1 MFEIGW
7 TEILL
12 IALVAIVVIGP
23 KDLPRAMRIV
33 GQWTGRMRR
42 MAGEFQRQFNQALKE
57 AELEDVRKDIEAIAK
72 GDPFEGVKDDM
83 KKLDAGLRADLNK
96 PMGPLAGLSSTP
108 APPSPPATQPVTV
121 TADAA
126 VAPVAAAPT
135 AKGEP

>member
-33 GQWTGRMRR
+33 GQWTGKMRR

-57 AELEDVRKDIEAIAK
+57 AELDDVRKDVEAIVK
-72 GDPFEGVKDDM
+72 GDPLAGVKDDM
-83 KKLDAGLRADLNK
+83 RKLDAGMKDDMRRIDNSIS
-96 PMGPLAGLSSTP
+96 AGLGKDSAPAAAAAATTP
-108 APPSPPATQPVTV
+108 VE
-121 TADAA
+121 
-126 VAPVAAAPT
+126 AAPT

>member
-33 GQWTGRMRR
+33 GQWTGKMRR

-57 AELEDVRKDIEAIAK
+57 AELDDVRKDVEAIVK
-72 GDPFEGVKDDM
+72 GDPLAGVKDDM
-83 KKLDAGLRADLNK
+83 RKLDAGVKNDMRRIDTSLS
-96 PMGPLAGLSSTP
+96 AGLGKE
-108 APPSPPATQPVTV
+108 AAPATAAATAATTPVES
-121 TADAA
+121 
-126 VAPVAAAPT
+126 APT

>member
-33 GQWTGRMRR
+33 GQWTGKMRR

-57 AELEDVRKDIEAIAK
+57 AELDDVRKDVEAIVK
-72 GDPFEGVKDDM
+72 GDPLAGVKDDM
-83 KKLDAGLRADLNK
+83 RKLDAGVKNDMRRIDTSLS
-96 PMGPLAGLSSTP
+96 AGLGKE
-108 APPSPPATQPVTV
+108 
-121 TADAA
+121 
-126 VAPVAAAPT
+126 AAPT

>member
-7 TEILL
+7 TEIVL
-12 IALVAIVVIGP
+12 IAVVAIVVIGP

-72 GDPFEGVKDDM
+72 GDPFEGVKSDM
-83 KKLDAGLRADLNK
+83 QKLDAGLRADLNK
-96 PMGPLAGLSSTP
+96 PLGPASGLSSNPP
-108 APPSPPATQPVTV
+108 APVE
-121 TADAA
+121 TAASA
-126 VAPVAAAPT
+126 SASVPVAPIEAAPT

>member
-12 IALVAIVVIGP
+12 IGLVAVVVIGP

-33 GQWTGRMRR
+33 GQWTGKMRR

-57 AELEDVRKDIEAIAK
+57 AELDDVRKDVEAIVK
-72 GDPFEGVKDDM
+72 GDPLAGVKDDM
-83 KKLDAGLRADLNK
+83 RKLDAGVKDDMRRIDASLTKA
-96 PMGPLAGLSSTP
+96 PSSPASVAAAATTP
-108 APPSPPATQPVTV
+108 VE
-121 TADAA
+121 
-126 VAPVAAAPT
+126 AAPT

>member
-33 GQWTGRMRR
+33 GQWTGKIRR

-57 AELEDVRKDIEAIAK
+57 AELDDVRKDVEAIVK
-72 GDPFEGVKDDM
+72 GDPLAGVKDDM
-83 KKLDAGLRADLNK
+83 RKLDAGMKDDMRRIDNNIT
-96 PMGPLAGLSSTP
+96 AGLGKDT
-108 APPSPPATQPVTV
+108 APS
-121 TADAA
+121 A
-126 VAPVAAAPT
+126 VAAATTPVEAAPT